1 MKYHFIDLNKDIKA
15 IIGRNGLIWVYYST
29 IKIGNEYF
37 TDDQTKVNTMSKL
50 ETLNEYAAINIILF
64 KNIIKSLENNY
75 IPIDQTSIIK
85 YYEAYIQI
93 LEQNRLNDKSNTKIT
108 DLEYLK
114 SNIAINQ
121 VIQTKI
127 IKNLKTILN
136 SNIKNNNIID
146 LGKEINDLNKMIVDN
161 PIEDAEDADDE

>member
-1 MKYHFIDLNKDIKA
+1 
-15 IIGRNGLIWVYYST
+15 
-29 IKIGNEYF
+29 
-37 TDDQTKVNTMSKL
+37 MSKL